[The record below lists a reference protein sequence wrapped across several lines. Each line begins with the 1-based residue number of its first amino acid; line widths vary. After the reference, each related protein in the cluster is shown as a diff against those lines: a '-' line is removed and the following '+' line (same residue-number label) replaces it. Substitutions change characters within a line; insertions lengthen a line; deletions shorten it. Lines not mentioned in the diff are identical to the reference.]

1 LAWPDPIRKPLNSD
15 WDFAAAPPQ
24 LVKGDVGLKG
34 TDMIDIA
41 FHPLFPLD
49 MGPLHYFS
57 VLGRALFTAQ
67 HLEMNCRAIA
77 GYLHMRE
84 QTTLQGSSVLEDPAF
99 QKGMNQLWR
108 KTLGQHIHG
117 LTELC
122 VLSDDAAPIF
132 KVAVEARNE
141 IAHNVAM
148 DVSERLDSELDERL
162 DYILQLVR
170 KIAAADKVISAMIHL
185 LNKDPL
191 PTRTFFE
198 SYEDRVVTWVKE
210 DTFED

>member
-1 LAWPDPIRKPLNSD
+1 
-15 WDFAAAPPQ
+15 
-24 LVKGDVGLKG
+24 
-34 TDMIDIA
+34 MIDIA

-67 HLEMNCRAIA
+67 HLEKNCRVIA
-77 GYLHMRE
+77 GFLHMGE
-84 QTTLQGSSVLEDPAF
+84 QTTLHGSSVLEDPTF
-99 QKGMNQLWR
+99 QKRMDQLWR
-108 KTLGQHIHG
+108 KTLGQHVYC
-117 LTELC
+117 LTKRC
-122 VLSDDAAPIF
+122 VLPDDVASIF
-132 KVAVEARNE
+132 KAAVEARNE
-141 IAHNVAM
+141 IAHNVLLNI
-148 DVSERLDSELDERL
+148 SERFDSELDEGL
-162 DYILQLVR
+162 DYISELVR
-170 KIAAADKVISAMIHL
+170 KIAAADKVASAMIHL